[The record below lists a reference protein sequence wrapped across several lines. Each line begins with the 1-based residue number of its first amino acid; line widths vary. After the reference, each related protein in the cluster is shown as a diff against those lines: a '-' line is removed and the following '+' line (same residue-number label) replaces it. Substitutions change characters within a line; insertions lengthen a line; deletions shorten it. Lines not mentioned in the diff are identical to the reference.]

1 MREKNMTKGLN
12 IANLTISLDNI
23 PLVQGLNL
31 SLAPGKRLALVGES
45 GSGKS
50 LTAMAIA
57 GLLPSSLRHQGVISF
72 NGQNLDQP
80 QDWQKIRGRQ
90 IGMIFQEP
98 MSALNPLM
106 TTRDQIAEGLY
117 HHFKPTR
124 GTAKKQAE
132 DWLARVG
139 MDPGLYAKRYPH
151 QLSGGQRQRVM
162 IAMVAALRPSL
173 LIADEPTT
181 ALDVISRQDILQCLD
196 QLAQK
201 MALILIS
208 HEMTLAAK
216 FCDQIAV
223 MAHGRIVEVGPAKRL
238 QEPPAHPQTRALWTS
253 ESKLYKADFKK
264 LINKEKNKSLLSVNS
279 LYASYKNSAFSPS
292 VFSLADISFQLASGE
307 SLAIVGE
314 SGSGKS
320 TLARIIAGL
329 QVPTAGEILIDGENP
344 RDAFNKAQM
353 IFQDPY
359 GSLDPKHTI
368 KTIVAEPLRLLP
380 QQPDPATRKQRVI
393 AALEEVGL
401 DENALDRYP
410 AQFSGGQR
418 QRIALARALII
429 RPALLIADEATSAL
443 DPTVQDR
450 ILDLLTALQARHN
463 LTLLMITHN
472 LAVAKRMATRLI
484 VMKDGKIIEAGA
496 TEQVITS
503 PQSFYTEQLIQASQ
517 INQESDGY
525 PVVQSEKEFQ

>member
-1 MREKNMTKGLN
+1 MREKTMTKGLN
-12 IANLTISLDNI
+12 IANLTISLENI

-57 GLLPSSLRHQGVISF
+57 GLLPSSLRHQGMISF

-106 TTRDQIAEGLY
+106 TTRDQIAEGLC

-223 MAHGRIVEVGPAKRL
+223 MAHGRIVEAGPAKQL
-238 QEPPAHPQTRALWTS
+238 QKTPAHAQTRALWES
-253 ESKLYKADFKK
+253 EYKLYKTGFKQ
-264 LINKEKNKSLLSVNS
+264 LINKEKKQPLLSVTS
-279 LYASYKNSAFSPS
+279 LDASYKNSTFY
-292 VFSLADISFQLASGE
+292 LENISFQLASGE
-307 SLAIVGE
+307 SLVIVGE

-329 QVPTAGEILIDGENP
+329 QAPTDGEILIDGENP
-344 RDAFNKAQM
+344 RDAFNKVQM

-359 GSLDPKHTI
+359 GSLDPKHSI

-380 QQPDPATRKQRVI
+380 QQFDPATRKQRVI
-393 AALEEVGL
+393 SALEEVGL

-450 ILDLLTALQARHN
+450 ILDLLTVLQARHN

-472 LAVAKRMATRLI
+472 LAVAKRMASRLI
-484 VMKDGKIIEAGA
+484 VMKNGKIVEAGA

-503 PQSFYTEQLIQASQ
+503 PQSLYTRQLIQASQ
-517 INQESDGY
+517 INQESDGC
-525 PVVQSEKEFQ
+525 PAVQSEREFQ

>member
-106 TTRDQIAEGLY
+106 TVRDQIAEGLY
-117 HHFKPTR
+117 HHFKPAR
-124 GTAKKQAE
+124 GTAREQAE
-132 DWLARVG
+132 NWLARVG
-139 MDPGLYAKRYPH
+139 MDPRLYAKRYPH

-196 QLAQK
+196 QLVQET
-201 MALILIS
+201 ALILIS

-223 MAHGRIVEVGPAKRL
+223 MAHGRIVEAGPAKQL
-238 QEPPAHPQTRALWTS
+238 QETPGHPQTRALWKS
-253 ESKLYKADFKK
+253 ESKLYKTGFKK
-264 LINKEKNKSLLSVNS
+264 LINKEKNKSLLSVKA
-279 LYASYKNSAFSPS
+279 LHASYKNSAFS
-292 VFSLADISFQLASGE
+292 LENISFQLAAGE

-329 QVPTAGEILIDGENP
+329 QAPTDGEILIDGENP
-344 RDAFNKAQM
+344 RDAFNRVQM
-353 IFQDPY
+353 IFQAPY

-368 KTIVAEPLRLLP
+368 KAIVAEPLRLLP

-393 AALEEVGL
+393 AALQEVGL

-450 ILDLLTALQARHN
+450 ILDLLAALQARYN

-472 LAVAKRMATRLI
+472 LAVAKRMASRLI
-484 VMKDGKIIEAGA
+484 VMKNGKIIEAGP

-503 PQSFYTEQLIQASQ
+503 PQSLYTRQLIQASQ
-517 INQESDGY
+517 INQESDGC
-525 PVVQSEKEFQ
+525 PVLQSEKEFQ

>member
-1 MREKNMTKGLN
+1 MREKTMTKGLN
-12 IANLTISLDNI
+12 IANLTISLENI

-124 GTAKKQAE
+124 GTAREQAE
-132 DWLARVG
+132 DWLVRVG

-196 QLAQK
+196 QLAQET
-201 MALILIS
+201 ALILIS

-223 MAHGRIVEVGPAKRL
+223 MAHGRIVEAGSAKQL
-238 QEPPAHPQTRALWTS
+238 QESPGHPQTRALWKS
-253 ESKLYKADFKK
+253 ESKLYKTGFKT
-264 LINKEKNKSLLSVNS
+264 LINKEKKQSLLSVNS
-279 LYASYKNSAFSPS
+279 LHASYKNSAFS
-292 VFSLADISFQLASGE
+292 LENISFQLAAGE

-359 GSLDPKHTI
+359 GSLDPKHSI
-368 KTIVAEPLRLLP
+368 KAIVAEPLRLLP

-450 ILDLLTALQARHN
+450 ILDLLTVLQARHN

-503 PQSFYTEQLIQASQ
+503 PQSFYTRQLIQASQ
-517 INQESDGY
+517 ISQESDGC
-525 PVVQSEKEFQ
+525 PVVQSEREFQ

>member
-1 MREKNMTKGLN
+1 MKKDMTKGLN
-12 IANLTISLDNI
+12 IANLTVSLENI
-23 PLVQGLNL
+23 PLVQGINL
-31 SLAPGKRLALVGES
+31 SLPPGKHLALVGES

-57 GLLPSSLRHQGVISF
+57 GLLPSSLHRQGMISF
-72 NGQNLDQP
+72 NEHNLEQP

-106 TTRDQIAEGLY
+106 TVRDQIAEGLY
-117 HHFKPTR
+117 HHFKPAR
-124 GTAKKQAE
+124 ETARKQAE
-132 DWLARVG
+132 DWMAQVG
-139 MDPGLYAKRYPH
+139 MDPRLYAKRYPH

-196 QLAQK
+196 QLAQET
-201 MALILIS
+201 ALILIS

-223 MAHGRIVEVGPAKRL
+223 MAHGRIVEAGPAKQL
-238 QEPPAHPQTRALWTS
+238 QKTPAHAQTRALWES
-253 ESKLYKADFKK
+253 EYKLYKTGFKQ
-264 LINKEKNKSLLSVNS
+264 LINKEKKQPLLSVTS
-279 LYASYKNSAFSPS
+279 LDASYKNSTFY
-292 VFSLADISFQLASGE
+292 LENISFQLAAGE

-329 QVPTAGEILIDGENP
+329 QAPTDGEILIDGENP
-344 RDAFNKAQM
+344 RDAFNKVQM

-359 GSLDPKHTI
+359 GSLDPKHSI

-450 ILDLLTALQARHN
+450 ILDLLTSLQARHN

-484 VMKDGKIIEAGA
+484 VMKNGKIVEAGP

-503 PQSFYTEQLIQASQ
+503 PQSFYTRQLIQASQ
-517 INQESDGY
+517 INQESDGC
-525 PVVQSEKEFQ
+525 PAVQSEREFQ

>member
-1 MREKNMTKGLN
+1 MREKTMTKGLN
-12 IANLTISLDNI
+12 IANLTISLENI

-57 GLLPSSLRHQGVISF
+57 GLLPSSLRHQGMISF

-196 QLAQK
+196 QLAQET
-201 MALILIS
+201 ALILIS

-223 MAHGRIVEVGPAKRL
+223 MAHGRIVEAGPAKQL
-238 QEPPAHPQTRALWTS
+238 QESPGHSQTKALWAS
-253 ESKLYKADFKK
+253 ESKLYETGFKQLK
-264 LINKEKNKSLLSVNS
+264 NKKEKHPLLSVNS
-279 LYASYKNSAFSPS
+279 LYASYKNSAFSL
-292 VFSLADISFQLASGE
+292 VDISFQLATGE

-329 QVPTAGEILIDGENP
+329 QVPTDGEILIDGENP
-344 RDAFNKAQM
+344 RDAFNKVQM

-393 AALEEVGL
+393 AALQEVGL

-450 ILDLLTALQARHN
+450 ILDLLMALQARHN

-472 LAVAKRMATRLI
+472 LAVAKRMASRLI
-484 VMKDGKIIEAGA
+484 VMKNGKIIEAGA

-503 PQSFYTEQLIQASQ
+503 PQSGYTRQLIQASQ
-517 INQESDGY
+517 INQESDGC

>member
-1 MREKNMTKGLN
+1 MREKTMTKGLN
-12 IANLTISLDNI
+12 IANLTISLENI
-23 PLVQGLNL
+23 PLVQGIDL
-31 SLAPGKRLALVGES
+31 SLSPGKRLALVGES

-57 GLLPSSLRHQGVISF
+57 GLLPSSLHRQGVISF

-139 MDPGLYAKRYPH
+139 MDPRLYAKRYPH

-196 QLAQK
+196 QLAQET
-201 MALILIS
+201 ALILIS

-223 MAHGRIVEVGPAKRL
+223 MAHGRIVEAGPVKQL
-238 QEPPAHPQTRALWTS
+238 QKTPAHAQTRALWAS
-253 ESKLYKADFKK
+253 ESKLYKTVFKK
-264 LINKEKNKSLLSVNS
+264 LINKEKKQSLLSVNS
-279 LYASYKNSAFSPS
+279 LYASYKNSAFS
-292 VFSLADISFQLASGE
+292 LENISFQLAAGE

-344 RDAFNKAQM
+344 RDAFNKVQM

-450 ILDLLTALQARHN
+450 ILDLLTVLHARHN

-472 LAVAKRMATRLI
+472 LAVAKRMASRLI
-484 VMKDGKIIEAGA
+484 VMKNGKIVEAGA

-503 PQSFYTEQLIQASQ
+503 PQSLYTRQLIQASQ
-517 INQESDGY
+517 INQESDGC
-525 PVVQSEKEFQ
+525 PAVQSEREFQ

>member
-1 MREKNMTKGLN
+1 MKKDMTKGLN
-12 IANLTISLDNI
+12 IANLTISLENI
-23 PLVQGLNL
+23 PFVQGIDL
-31 SLAPGKRLALVGES
+31 SLPPGKRLALVGES

-57 GLLPSSLRHQGVISF
+57 GLLPSSLHRQGMISF
-72 NGQNLDQP
+72 NEHNLEQP

-106 TTRDQIAEGLY
+106 TARDQIAEGIY
-117 HHFKPTR
+117 HHFKPAR
-124 GTAKKQAE
+124 GAAREQAE

-139 MDPGLYAKRYPH
+139 MDPRLYAKRYPH

-196 QLAQK
+196 QLVRAQET
-201 MALILIS
+201 ALILIS

-223 MAHGRIVEVGPAKRL
+223 MAHGRIVETGPAKQL
-238 QEPPAHPQTRALWTS
+238 QETPGHPQTRALWKS
-253 ESKLYKADFKK
+253 ESKLYKAGFKK
-264 LINKEKNKSLLSVNS
+264 LKNKVKKQPLLSVNS
-279 LYASYKNSAFSPS
+279 LHTSYKNSAFSL
-292 VFSLADISFQLASGE
+292 VDISFQLAAGE

-329 QVPTAGEILIDGENP
+329 QAPIDGEILIDGENP
-344 RDAFNKAQM
+344 RYASNKVQM

-359 GSLDPKHTI
+359 GSLNPKHAI

-380 QQPDPATRKQRVI
+380 GQLDQTIRKQRVA

-450 ILDLLTALQARHN
+450 ILDLLAALQTRHN

-472 LAVAKRMATRLI
+472 IAVAKRMATRLI
-484 VMKDGKIIEAGA
+484 VMKNGKIIEAGP
-496 TEQVITS
+496 TEQVIS
-503 PQSFYTEQLIQASQ
+503 APQSGYTRQLIQASQ
-517 INQESDGY
+517 INQESGGC
-525 PVVQSEKEFQ
+525 PVVQNEKEFQ

>member
-1 MREKNMTKGLN
+1 MREKTMTKSLN
-12 IANLTISLDNI
+12 IANLTISLENI

-124 GTAKKQAE
+124 GTAKKQSE
-132 DWLARVG
+132 DWLVRVG
-139 MDPGLYAKRYPH
+139 MDPRLYAKRYPH

-196 QLAQK
+196 QLVRAQET
-201 MALILIS
+201 ALILIS

-223 MAHGRIVEVGPAKRL
+223 MAHGRIVEAGSAKQL
-238 QEPPAHPQTRALWTS
+238 QESPGHPQTRALWKS
-253 ESKLYKADFKK
+253 ESKLYKTGFKK
-264 LINKEKNKSLLSVNS
+264 LINKEKKQSLLSVNS
-279 LYASYKNSAFSPS
+279 LHASYKNSAFS
-292 VFSLADISFQLASGE
+292 LENISFQLAAGE

-359 GSLDPKHTI
+359 GSLDPKLPI

-380 QQPDPATRKQRVI
+380 QQLDPATRKQRVI
-393 AALEEVGL
+393 SALEEVGL

-450 ILDLLTALQARHN
+450 ILDLLTVLQARHN

-472 LAVAKRMATRLI
+472 LAVAKRMASRLI
-484 VMKDGKIIEAGA
+484 VMKNGKIIEAGA
-496 TEQVITS
+496 TKQVITS
-503 PQSFYTEQLIQASQ
+503 PQSLYTRQLIQASQ
-517 INQESDGY
+517 INQESDGC
-525 PVVQSEKEFQ
+525 PVLQSEKEFQ

>member
-1 MREKNMTKGLN
+1 MREKTMTKGLN
-12 IANLTISLDNI
+12 IANLTISLENI
-23 PLVQGLNL
+23 PLVQGIDL
-31 SLAPGKRLALVGES
+31 SLSPGKRLALVGES

-57 GLLPSSLRHQGVISF
+57 GLLPSSLHRQGVISF

-139 MDPGLYAKRYPH
+139 MDPRLYAKRYPH

-196 QLAQK
+196 QLAQET
-201 MALILIS
+201 ALILIS

-223 MAHGRIVEVGPAKRL
+223 MAHGRIVEAGPVKQL
-238 QEPPAHPQTRALWTS
+238 QKTPAHAQTRALWAS
-253 ESKLYKADFKK
+253 EFKLYKTGFKK
-264 LINKEKNKSLLSVNS
+264 LINKEKKQSLLSVNS
-279 LYASYKNSAFSPS
+279 LHASYKNSAFS
-292 VFSLADISFQLASGE
+292 LENISFQLAAGE

-329 QVPTAGEILIDGENP
+329 QVPTDGEILIDGENP
-344 RDAFNKAQM
+344 RDAFNKVQM

-359 GSLDPKHTI
+359 GSLDPKHSI

-450 ILDLLTALQARHN
+450 ILDLLTSLQARHN

-472 LAVAKRMATRLI
+472 LAVAKRMANRLI
-484 VMKDGKIIEAGA
+484 VMKNGKIIEAGA

-503 PQSFYTEQLIQASQ
+503 PQSGYTRQLIQASQ
-517 INQESDGY
+517 ISQESDGC
-525 PVVQSEKEFQ
+525 PVVQSEREFQ

>member
-1 MREKNMTKGLN
+1 MREQNMTKGLN
-12 IANLTISLDNI
+12 IANLTISLENI
-23 PLVQGLNL
+23 PLVQGIDL
-31 SLAPGKRLALVGES
+31 SLPPGKRLALVGES

-72 NGQNLDQP
+72 NGQTLDQP
-80 QDWQKIRGRQ
+80 QDWQKIHGRQ

-106 TTRDQIAEGLY
+106 TVRDQIAEGLY
-117 HHFKPTR
+117 HHFKPAR
-124 GTAKKQAE
+124 GTARQQAE

-139 MDPGLYAKRYPH
+139 MDPRLYAKRYPH

-196 QLAQK
+196 QLVRTQET
-201 MALILIS
+201 ALILIS

-223 MAHGRIVEVGPAKRL
+223 MAHGRIVEAGPANQL
-238 QEPPAHPQTRALWTS
+238 QETPGHSQTRALWKS
-253 ESKLYKADFKK
+253 ESKLYEAGFKK
-264 LINKEKNKSLLSVNS
+264 LINKEKSKSLLLVNS
-279 LYASYKNSAFSPS
+279 LHTSYKNSA
-292 VFSLADISFQLASGE
+292 FSLADISFQLAAGE

-329 QVPTAGEILIDGENP
+329 QTPTCGETLIDGKNP
-344 RDAFNKAQM
+344 RDAFNKVQM

-359 GSLDPKHTI
+359 GSLDPKLPI

-380 QQPDPATRKQRVI
+380 QQLDPATRKQRVI
-393 AALEEVGL
+393 SALEEVGL

-450 ILDLLTALQARHN
+450 ILDLLTVLQARHN

-472 LAVAKRMATRLI
+472 LAVAKRMASRLI
-484 VMKDGKIIEAGA
+484 VMKNGKIIEAGA
-496 TEQVITS
+496 TKQVITS
-503 PQSFYTEQLIQASQ
+503 PQSFYTRQLIQASQ
-517 INQESDGY
+517 INQESDGC
-525 PVVQSEKEFQ
+525 PAVQSEREFQ

>member
-1 MREKNMTKGLN
+1 MRDKTMTKGLN

-72 NGQNLDQP
+72 NGQTLDQP
-80 QDWQKIRGRQ
+80 QNWQKIRGRQ

-106 TTRDQIAEGLY
+106 TVRDQIAEGLY

-124 GTAKKQAE
+124 STAKEQAE

-139 MDPGLYAKRYPH
+139 MDPRLYAKRYPH

-223 MAHGRIVEVGPAKRL
+223 MAHGRIVEAGPAKQL
-238 QEPPAHPQTRALWTS
+238 QKTPAHAQTRALWES
-253 ESKLYKADFKK
+253 EYKLYKADFKK
-264 LINKEKNKSLLSVNS
+264 LINKEKKKSILSVNS
-279 LYASYKNSAFSPS
+279 LYASYKNSAFS
-292 VFSLADISFQLASGE
+292 LANISFQLAAGE
-307 SLAIVGE
+307 SLAIIGE

-344 RDAFNKAQM
+344 RDAFNKVQM

-393 AALEEVGL
+393 AALQEVGL

-450 ILDLLTALQARHN
+450 ILDLLAALQARHN

-472 LAVAKRMATRLI
+472 LAVAKRMASRLI
-484 VMKDGKIIEAGA
+484 VMKNGKIIEAGP

-503 PQSFYTEQLIQASQ
+503 PQSFYTRQLIQASQ
-517 INQESDGY
+517 INQESDGC
-525 PVVQSEKEFQ
+525 PAVQSEREFQ